1 MTHYKILEK
10 FGEGGRG
17 EVYKAEDKLLQRTV
31 ALKLLSLTPIGLR
44 KNFFYVFFY
53 LMSVVTL
60 SQPNPVTLAKEFFAW
75 RQVAQPA
82 TYDDILRV
90 ERPDGWVPDCSPKR

>member
-1 MTHYKILEK
+1 MPERHKMIGQTMTHYKILEK

-31 ALKLLSLTPIGLR
+31 ALKLLSLTRIGLR

-60 SQPNPVTLAKEFFAW
+60 SQPNTCNPRKRILFLAAGYS
-75 RQVAQPA
+75 
-82 TYDDILRV
+82 TGYLR
-90 ERPDGWVPDCSPKR
+90 RHSAG